1 MRDLAEPDA
10 RSRPFHRGRLILLA
24 GLLTAAATVAA
35 GTIAELWVL
44 GRSDGSAF
52 ARVERDVRRQV
63 EYLTQSL
70 QASAQDLSRNPEV
83 ADAVAA
89 AGGTA
94 RLFDLVDAAVDERTA
109 PDLSITVFAS
119 GAERAWAGKPSEIP
133 ADRVSG
139 PAALFVAPGPLG
151 LRLVYVEPIGRPAR
165 LGAVV
170 AERVLSP
177 TRGVRNPATE
187 PVVLTTAVAPVSLRT
202 RYEGAGAT
210 LAPHS
215 FVIRSPAGEP
225 LLEARV
231 DPDDLAAARRAWR
244 ARVLGAALIVLA
256 LTALL
261 FAGPLL
267 DARQTSSRARCA
279 PATGA
284 LLALVLVARV
294 LAWWVTPPW
303 GDGRS
308 IFTLQSTQNLAA
320 LLLRSPLDVLL
331 TALAASAFVWA
342 AHDWID
348 RARIAMRR
356 DRRSWDTGPAA
367 FGAFAFGQLAAGGVA
382 VALVAGYG
390 LLLRQII
397 HRTSVDLLHLSLH
410 PWRAPRLTL
419 IVALFCTSAVVLW
432 FAVAVFRAALLQ
444 WRLPRRHWSAAA
456 VVIGLWFAV
465 AVAVAATARVALAP
479 AGVVLPAVGAAALV
493 AWLFPR
499 FLAWMRHA
507 AQPARLLAAFVA
519 ILWPALALYPATVA
533 FADRAKRRLVE
544 TQYAVQSRP
553 QELQSR
559 FAASQ
564 EQIDAIPALDEIVR
578 TLEPP
583 PPRTPVQTDSA
594 FAIWRQTDL
603 AGYRLRSSVEL
614 YNQSGFLVSRFAL
627 NLPEYSP
634 TNQKWDGQGCA
645 WQTFG
650 EATLFGSEERL
661 LLHAE
666 RGICNA
672 AGRTVGAVVVHVGF
686 DYESMPFISSQSPYF
701 ELFRT
706 SQFAAVEGTR
716 GRDIELVI
724 YGWGRLPVFISGAGA
739 WPLSEAVFSRI
750 YASRDPFWTR
760 LRRNG
765 EQFHVYFSNDRGGI
779 YALGYPEPTTV
790 DHLAHLAE
798 VATLGGLIYSLLLGA
813 TAAFVR
819 LARARPLG
827 ARALF
832 RQLRASFYRKL
843 ALAFIAAA
851 VIPVLSLALVSRA
864 YFATLLRERVAA
876 DAARIVEVARRV
888 ITLQARDAAVAFTD
902 DGLLTT
908 SQLIHQDANLFE
920 GPDLIATSERDLFA
934 SGLLPTRTP
943 DEVYRAIVLQRLPTF
958 VGEDAIGDFTYLL
971 AAAPVNAAG
980 RNAILTVPLAS
991 RQPEIELQIDEL
1003 DRGVHLAAVLFILV
1017 GAFVGF
1023 WMAERIADPVKRL
1036 TLATRRIARG
1046 DFDARIA
1053 VRSRDEL
1060 QRLVDAFNRMAEEL
1074 KAQRGQLERTHRLEA
1089 WAEMARQVAHEIK
1102 NPLTPIQL
1110 SAEHLRRVHADR
1122 GEPLSPVLEDCV
1134 DSILGQVRLLR
1145 QISAEF
1151 SAFAS
1156 SPTARPT
1163 PTAMGVLITEVI
1175 EPYRA
1180 GLGGRVFIDVDVA
1193 DPLPLL
1199 NVDRTLVARA
1209 LVNVIENALHAMPGG
1224 GVLTIEAAA
1233 NDGLLSVV
1241 VKDSGAGMDSDAL
1254 RRVFEPYFSTKATG
1268 TGLGLTIAKRNIELN
1283 GGNVAV
1289 TSEKGRGT
1297 TVTMTW
1303 PI

>member
-1 MRDLAEPDA
+1 MLAA
-10 RSRPFHRGRLILLA
+10 MAVVALG
-24 GLLTAAATVAA
+24 TVA
-35 GTIAELWVL
+35 EVWLL
-44 GRSDGSAF
+44 GRSDRSAF
-52 ARVERDVRRQV
+52 ARVERDVRRHV
-63 EYLTQSL
+63 DDLTGSL
-70 QASAQDLSRNPEV
+70 QASAQELSRNAEV

-94 RLFDLVDAAVDERTA
+94 RLFDLVDAAVDEQAA
-109 PDLSITVFAS
+109 PDLSITIFAA
-119 GAERAWAGKPSEIP
+119 GAERAWAGRPSEIP
-133 ADRVSG
+133 ADRISG
-139 PAALFVAPGPLG
+139 PASLFVAPGPLG
-151 LRLVYVEPIGRPAR
+151 LRLVYVEPVETPRTASARAR
-165 LGAVV
+165 LGTIV

-177 TRGVRNPATE
+177 TRGVRNPATD
-187 PVVLTTAVAPVSLRT
+187 PVVLATAFAPVSLRT
-202 RYEGAGAT
+202 RYEGAGE
-210 LAPHS
+210 APAPDS
-215 FVIRSPAGEP
+215 FLIRSPTGEP

-231 DPDDLAAARRAWR
+231 DARDLAAARHGWR
-244 ARVLGAALIVLA
+244 ARVLGIALLILA
-256 LTALL
+256 LTALV
-261 FAGPLL
+261 FTGPLL
-267 DARQTSSRARCA
+267 DARQTASRARYA
-279 PATGA
+279 RSLFA
-284 LLALVLVARV
+284 LLALVVVARAF
-294 LAWWVTPPW
+294 AWWATPPW

-308 IFTLQSTQNLAA
+308 IFTVAA
-320 LLLRSPLDVLL
+320 TRPAAAILVRSPLDLLL
-331 TALAASAFVWA
+331 TALAAAAFIWA
-342 AHDWID
+342 AHDGIG
-348 RARIAMRR
+348 RLRIARR
-356 DRRSWDTGPAA
+356 RERRSWDRGARTAAA
-367 FGAFAFGQLAAGGVA
+367 FALSQVAAGGAA
-382 VALVAGYG
+382 VMLIAAYC
-390 LLLRQII
+390 LLLR
-397 HRTSVDLLHLSLH
+397 HVTYRTSVDLLHLSLH

-419 IVALFCTSAVVLW
+419 MVALFCAGAVVLW
-432 FAVAVFRAALLQ
+432 LAVAVFRAALVP
-444 WRLPRRHWSAAA
+444 WRLRRRRWSAAA
-456 VVIGLWFAV
+456 GVIALWLAV
-465 AVAVAATARVALAP
+465 PVALAAKGVTLLPASVILPAVAATAVI
-479 AGVVLPAVGAAALV
+479 
-493 AWLFPR
+493 AWLLPR
-499 FLAWMRHA
+499 FLAWVRHA
-507 AQPARLLAAFVA
+507 AQPARLLAAFAALV
-519 ILWPALALYPATVA
+519 WPALALYPATVE
-533 FADRAKRRLVE
+533 FADRARRRLVE
-544 TQYAVQSRP
+544 TEYALQSRP

-564 EQIDAIPALDEIVR
+564 TQIDAIPALDEIVR

-583 PPRTPVQTDSA
+583 PPRAPVQTDSA

-614 YNQSGFLVSRFAL
+614 YNQSGLLVSRFAL

-634 TNQKWDGQGCA
+634 TNQQWDGQGCA

-666 RGICNA
+666 RGICDRT
-672 AGRTVGAVVVHVGF
+672 GRIVGAVVVHVVF

-706 SQFAAVEGTR
+706 SQFAPVEGTR
-716 GRDIELVI
+716 GRGIELVI
-724 YGWGRLPVFISGAGA
+724 YGWGRLPVYISGEGA
-739 WPLSEAVFSRI
+739 WPLSEPVFARI
-750 YASRDPFWTR
+750 YASRDPFWTT

-779 YALGYPEPTTV
+779 YALGYPRTSTI

-798 VATLGGLIYSLLLGA
+798 VATLGGLIYIVLLAGA
-813 TAAFVR
+813 AAFVR
-819 LARARPLG
+819 LARDRPVG
-827 ARALF
+827 GRALF

-851 VIPVLSLALVSRA
+851 VIPVLTLALVSRA

-888 ITLQARDAAVAFTD
+888 ITLQARDEAVAFTD

-908 SQLIHQDANLFE
+908 SQLIHQDTNLFE

-943 DEVYRAIVLQRLPTF
+943 HEVYRAIVLQRLPTF
-958 VGEDAIGDFTYLL
+958 IGEDAIGDFTYLL

-991 RQPEIELQIDEL
+991 RQPEIESQIDEL

-1017 GAFVGF
+1017 GAGVGF

-1046 DFDARIA
+1046 DFDARIT

-1074 KAQRGQLERTHRLEA
+1074 KTQRTQLEQTHRLEA

-1122 GEPLSPVLEDCV
+1122 GEPLSPVLESCV

-1156 SPTARPT
+1156 SPTAQPAL
-1163 PTAMGVLITEVI
+1163 TAVGALITEVV

-1180 GLGGRVFIDVDVA
+1180 GLGGRVSIDVAIEDS
-1193 DPLPLL
+1193 LPLL

-1224 GVLTIEAAA
+1224 GVLTIRAAA
-1233 NDGLLSVV
+1233 EDRRVDIL
-1241 VKDSGAGMDSDAL
+1241 VKDTGAGMDADAL

-1283 GGNVAV
+1283 GGSVAV